1 MNKEEIE
8 RIIKYYL
15 LNNLRIDITEKYG
28 EITVKLILDDRV
40 LSESSEILPTPKVSF
55 GNY

>member
-8 RIIKYYL
+8 RVIKFYL
-15 LNNLRIDITEKYG
+15 LNNLKIDITEKYG

-40 LSESSEILPTPKVSF
+40 LSESSEILPRPKVSF
-55 GNY
+55 NNY

>member
-28 EITVKLILDDRV
+28 EITVKLILDDRI
-40 LSESSEILPTPKVSF
+40 LSESSEILPTPKVR
-55 GNY
+55 YDY